1 MSQIRMQTQVPG
13 ARAEAKLPLDPVLMD
28 EIQQV
33 CAGGGKLLFSYE
45 ELMRSPSSSQQE
57 KNYYPVFPVFRT
69 LYDQKGAEEPGNTA
83 SGGVLISSTHGK
95 PGHPLI
101 CSVCKILLV
110 HITQRLT

>member
-33 CAGGGKLLFSYE
+33 CAGGGNLHFSYD

-57 KNYYPVFPVFRT
+57 SIVLALFPVFRT
-69 LYDQKGAEEPGNTA
+69 LCDQKGAEEPGNMA
-83 SGGVLISSTHGK
+83 SVVLLSSIH
-95 PGHPLI
+95 GHPLM
-101 CSVCKILLV
+101 CSVCKI
-110 HITQRLT
+110 